1 MKKIKITAAL
11 LILAML
17 LSIVPAFADEQE
29 IIIGETEPAASA
41 AAVYDASN
49 TLDFEIKQ
57 SDTNKGRYTV
67 SAKLPT
73 SGTTEVNSF
82 TAVQFN
88 VANVIDGDGPVSNLR
103 LTPASGFTLQRIP
116 NTHDEGVY
124 SYQVRSID
132 TDGITLNNYNQ
143 SVELFTIEL
152 VNYGKGTITLSGIGY
167 TKTNETETGDIAFT
181 NISQPY
187 DYAAERKPF
196 NVEIDFNNAL
206 KSNAEQQTPDYTK
219 MTVTVSGG
227 MLTAP
232 IVKELDAKDVTN
244 TDGKQTLTVPIK
256 ETVAGEE
263 QDLDTG
269 WNYIVTVEG
278 EGYRTAVKSV
288 LHTPAAPDGTTVK
301 FWNNVFATAPAGETE
316 KTNFLAGD
324 IQMDGS
330 IGLYDLNAVTSY
342 YGYQPDTGTKSNYI
356 QYDLNR
362 DGKINAADIAL
373 VLVSWGE

>member
-1 MKKIKITAAL
+1 M
-11 LILAML
+11 
-17 LSIVPAFADEQE
+17 
-29 IIIGETEPAASA
+29 
-41 AAVYDASN
+41 
-49 TLDFEIKQ
+49 
-57 SDTNKGRYTV
+57 
-67 SAKLPT
+67 
-73 SGTTEVNSF
+73 
-82 TAVQFN
+82 
-88 VANVIDGDGPVSNLR
+88 
-103 LTPASGFTLQRIP
+103 
-116 NTHDEGVY
+116 
-124 SYQVRSID
+124 
-132 TDGITLNNYNQ
+132 
-143 SVELFTIEL
+143 ELFTIEL

-167 TKTNETETGDIAFT
+167 TKTRETETGDIAFT

-196 NVEIDFNNAL
+196 NVQIDFNNNLASG
-206 KSNAEQQTPDYTK
+206 KNTDYTK

-227 MLTAP
+227 MLEKPIEVPINTEISAP
-232 IVKELDAKDVTN
+232 APD
-244 TDGKQTLTVPIK
+244 DGKFSTITVPIK
-256 ETVAGEE
+256 ETVAGEL
-263 QDLDTG
+263 QNLDTG

-278 EGYRTAVKSV
+278 EGYRTAAKSV
-288 LHTPAAPDGTTVK
+288 LHNPGTADGTTVK
-301 FWNNVFATAPAGETE
+301 FWNNVFDTAPAGETE